1 MEIRVGNRIAEVEL
15 ISKVGNCVRMSI
27 DGKVLD
33 LDVMMA
39 ENGVC
44 SILMDGVSY
53 NAELIRAE
61 GGKSY
66 TVNTAFA
73 SLPVEILDAK
83 AKLVIN
89 LTTKDMA
96 RATDWCGVRSGKNY
110 NKFEEMKLTP
120 VPGKVVKV
128 MAAEGDR
135 LAAGDTVLVVEAMK
149 MQSNFKVSEDCV
161 VREVLVKEGD
171 LVNTDQVLVWLNLN
185 GLEAYGE

>member
-73 SLPVEILDAK
+73 SLPVEDSGCEGQVVVCPEK
-83 AKLVIN
+83 GGGE
-89 LTTKDMA
+89 TGGQD
-96 RATDWCGVRSGKNY
+96 CRSHAGK
-110 NKFEEMKLTP
+110 
-120 VPGKVVKV
+120 GR
-128 MAAEGDR
+128 EGDGGR
-135 LAAGDTVLVVEAMK
+135 RGQAGRRGYRTGGRGH
-149 MQSNFKVSEDCV
+149 EDA
-161 VREVLVKEGD
+161 E
-171 LVNTDQVLVWLNLN
+171 
-185 GLEAYGE
+185 

>member
-83 AKLVIN
+83 AKL
-89 LTTKDMA
+89 LSA
-96 RATDWCGVRSGKNY
+96 RR
-110 NKFEEMKLTP
+110 
-120 VPGKVVKV
+120 KVVKV
-128 MAAEGDR
+128 MVAEGDR

-149 MQSNFKVSEDCV
+149 MQSNFKVSEDCM

>member
-73 SLPVEILDAK
+73 LCRWRFWMRRPSCCLPGERRGRDRRTGLSLSCRE
-83 AKLVIN
+83 
-89 LTTKDMA
+89 
-96 RATDWCGVRSGKNY
+96 RS
-110 NKFEEMKLTP
+110 
-120 VPGKVVKV
+120 
-128 MAAEGDR
+128 
-135 LAAGDTVLVVEAMK
+135 
-149 MQSNFKVSEDCV
+149 
-161 VREVLVKEGD
+161 
-171 LVNTDQVLVWLNLN
+171 
-185 GLEAYGE
+185 

>member
-53 NAELIRAE
+53 NAELIRTE

-83 AKLVIN
+83 AKL
-89 LTTKDMA
+89 LSA
-96 RATDWCGVRSGKNY
+96 RRDRRTGLSLSCRERS
-110 NKFEEMKLTP
+110 
-120 VPGKVVKV
+120 
-128 MAAEGDR
+128 
-135 LAAGDTVLVVEAMK
+135 
-149 MQSNFKVSEDCV
+149 
-161 VREVLVKEGD
+161 
-171 LVNTDQVLVWLNLN
+171 
-185 GLEAYGE
+185 

>member
-83 AKLVIN
+83 AKL
-89 LTTKDMA
+89 LSA
-96 RATDWCGVRSGKNY
+96 RRWRPKGTGW
-110 NKFEEMKLTP
+110 P
-120 VPGKVVKV
+120 PGIPYWWS
-128 MAAEGDR
+128 R
-135 LAAGDTVLVVEAMK
+135 P
-149 MQSNFKVSEDCV
+149 
-161 VREVLVKEGD
+161 
-171 LVNTDQVLVWLNLN
+171 
-185 GLEAYGE
+185 

>member
-53 NAELIRAE
+53 NAELIRTE

-73 SLPVEILDAK
+73 SLPVEILDAPSCC
-83 AKLVIN
+83 LPGERRGRDRRTG
-89 LTTKDMA
+89 LSLSC
-96 RATDWCGVRSGKNY
+96 RERS
-110 NKFEEMKLTP
+110 
-120 VPGKVVKV
+120 
-128 MAAEGDR
+128 
-135 LAAGDTVLVVEAMK
+135 
-149 MQSNFKVSEDCV
+149 
-161 VREVLVKEGD
+161 
-171 LVNTDQVLVWLNLN
+171 
-185 GLEAYGE
+185 

>member
-73 SLPVEILDAK
+73 SLPHAGKGREGYGGRGGQAGRRGYRIGNRGHEDA
-83 AKLVIN
+83 
-89 LTTKDMA
+89 
-96 RATDWCGVRSGKNY
+96 
-110 NKFEEMKLTP
+110 E
-120 VPGKVVKV
+120 
-128 MAAEGDR
+128 
-135 LAAGDTVLVVEAMK
+135 
-149 MQSNFKVSEDCV
+149 
-161 VREVLVKEGD
+161 
-171 LVNTDQVLVWLNLN
+171 
-185 GLEAYGE
+185 

>member
-83 AKLVIN
+83 AKL
-89 LTTKDMA
+89 LSA
-96 RATDWCGVRSGKNY
+96 RRKEGERQADRIVAL
-110 NKFEEMKLTP
+110 M
-120 VPGKVVKV
+120 PGKVVRV

-185 GLEAYGE
+185 GLETYGE

>member
-73 SLPVEILDAK
+73 SLPDRIVAL
-83 AKLVIN
+83 
-89 LTTKDMA
+89 M
-96 RATDWCGVRSGKNY
+96 
-110 NKFEEMKLTP
+110 
-120 VPGKVVKV
+120 PGKVVKV
-128 MAAEGDR
+128 MVAEGDR

-149 MQSNFKVSEDCV
+149 MQSNFKVSEDCM

-185 GLEAYGE
+185 GLEAY

>member
-83 AKLVIN
+83 AKL
-89 LTTKDMA
+89 LSA
-96 RATDWCGVRSGKNY
+96 RRKEGERQEDRIVAL
-110 NKFEEMKLTP
+110 M
-120 VPGKVVKV
+120 PGKVVRV
-128 MAAEGDR
+128 MVAEGDR

-149 MQSNFKVSEDCV
+149 MQNEITADADGTVKAVNVEAGQNV
-161 VREVLVKEGD
+161 KVKES
-171 LVNTDQVLVWLNLN
+171 LVIL
-185 GLEAYGE
+185 G

>member
-83 AKLVIN
+83 AKL
-89 LTTKDMA
+89 LSA
-96 RATDWCGVRSGKNY
+96 R
-110 NKFEEMKLTP
+110 
-120 VPGKVVKV
+120 GKVVRV

-135 LAAGDTVLVVEAMK
+135 LAAGDTVLVIEAMK

>member
-73 SLPVEILDAK
+73 SLPVS
-83 AKLVIN
+83 
-89 LTTKDMA
+89 A
-96 RATDWCGVRSGKNY
+96 RRKEGERQEDRIVAL
-110 NKFEEMKLTP
+110 M
-120 VPGKVVKV
+120 PGKVVRV
-128 MAAEGDR
+128 MVAEGDR

>member
-83 AKLVIN
+83 AKL
-89 LTTKDMA
+89 L
-96 RATDWCGVRSGKNY
+96 GS
-110 NKFEEMKLTP
+110 EMCIRDR
-120 VPGKVVKV
+120 GKVVKV

>member
-1 MEIRVGNRIAEVEL
+1 M
-15 ISKVGNCVRMSI
+15 
-27 DGKVLD
+27 
-33 LDVMMA
+33 
-39 ENGVC
+39 
-44 SILMDGVSY
+44 
-53 NAELIRAE
+53 IRAE

-83 AKLVIN
+83 AKL
-89 LTTKDMA
+89 LSA
-96 RATDWCGVRSGKNY
+96 RRKEGERQEDRIVAL
-110 NKFEEMKLTP
+110 M
-120 VPGKVVKV
+120 PGKVVRV

-135 LAAGDTVLVVEAMK
+135 LAAGDTVLVIEAMK

>member
-61 GGKSY
+61 GGKVLY
-66 TVNTAFA
+66 RQYGVCFFA
-73 SLPVEILDAK
+73 GGDSGCEGQVVVCPEKGGGETGGQD
-83 AKLVIN
+83 
-89 LTTKDMA
+89 
-96 RATDWCGVRSGKNY
+96 CRSHAGK
-110 NKFEEMKLTP
+110 
-120 VPGKVVKV
+120 GR
-128 MAAEGDR
+128 EGDGGR
-135 LAAGDTVLVVEAMK
+135 GGQAGGRGYRIG
-149 MQSNFKVSEDCV
+149 NRGHEDA
-161 VREVLVKEGD
+161 E
-171 LVNTDQVLVWLNLN
+171 
-185 GLEAYGE
+185 

>member
-1 MEIRVGNRIAEVEL
+1 MEIRVGNRIAEGEL

-83 AKLVIN
+83 AKL
-89 LTTKDMA
+89 LSA
-96 RATDWCGVRSGKNY
+96 RRKEGERQEDRIVAL
-110 NKFEEMKLTP
+110 M
-120 VPGKVVKV
+120 PGKVVKV

-135 LAAGDTVLVVEAMK
+135 LAAGDTVLVIEAMK
-149 MQSNFKVSEDCV
+149 METNIIAREGGVVERIYVSEGQQ
-161 VREVLVKEGD
+161 VK
-171 LVNTDQVLVWLNLN
+171 
-185 GLEAYGE
+185 AGEMVAKLK

>member
-83 AKLVIN
+83 AKL
-89 LTTKDMA
+89 LSA
-96 RATDWCGVRSGKNY
+96 RRKEGERQEDRIVAL
-110 NKFEEMKLTP
+110 M
-120 VPGKVVKV
+120 PGKVVRV
-128 MAAEGDR
+128 MVAEGDR
-135 LAAGDTVLVVEAMK
+135 LAAGDTVLVPTIPILVCGK
-149 MQSNFKVSEDCV
+149 PYSNPHTKPKQGASP
-161 VREVLVKEGD
+161 R
-171 LVNTDQVLVWLNLN
+171 TRNL
-185 GLEAYGE
+185 LS

>member
-33 LDVMMA
+33 
-39 ENGVC
+39 
-44 SILMDGVSY
+44 
-53 NAELIRAE
+53 RAE

-83 AKLVIN
+83 AKL
-89 LTTKDMA
+89 LSA
-96 RATDWCGVRSGKNY
+96 RRKEGERQEDRIVAL
-110 NKFEEMKLTP
+110 M
-120 VPGKVVKV
+120 PGKVVRV